1 MTASRVSW
9 EEGSFVRDTL
19 TYRLGI
25 LVRAVAIT
33 AFADPKVR
41 ATYDAWLRQLQEGD
55 SLKPA
60 SPSQPL
66 VESGFASGGKLQFE
80 ARREADEFLALF
92 EHDDFQTVI
101 GVGFDT
107 QTMLMKGLA
116 WRALRAIRLLP

>member
-19 TYRLGI
+19 LYRLGI
-25 LVRAVAIT
+25 LVQAVAIT

-41 ATYDAWLRQLQEGD
+41 VTYDAWLRQLQEGD

-66 VESGFASGGKLQFE
+66 VESEFASGGKLQFE

-92 EHDDFQTVI
+92 EHDDFQTVSPLASMEVMAHAVRDRGTVHWSI
-101 GVGFDT
+101 G
-107 QTMLMKGLA
+107 
-116 WRALRAIRLLP
+116 